1 MFGLGD
7 CLRLRQSGGSDVP
20 TSLTMHCRQLE
31 DPVLALG
38 QAVNVLRRVEP
49 FASYTFGR
57 LANVLMGEIRRRH
70 YVFTFDAEAP
80 VGYVGWALCD
90 EAIARAWIEE
100 RYVPTFAECAAG
112 DSWVGITFYATT
124 KEACLFQARW
134 CRAQYP
140 GLKVFGIRDY
150 GRRSRQSKTRNATRV
165 ANGRHDPAVGVSHPA
180 ATPTITN

>member
-1 MFGLGD
+1 VP
-7 CLRLRQSGGSDVP
+7 GSV
-20 TSLTMHCRQLE
+20 TMHCRQLE
-31 DPVLALG
+31 DHVVALG
-38 QAVNVLRRVEP
+38 QAVNVLRRVQP

-70 YVFTFDAEAP
+70 YVFTFDAETP
-80 VGYVGWALCD
+80 VGYVGWTLCD

-100 RYVPTFAECAAG
+100 RYVPTFAECSAG
-112 DSWVGITFYATT
+112 DSWVGITFYAAT

-150 GRRSRQSKTRNATRV
+150 GRRSRQSKTKNTTR
-165 ANGRHDPAVGVSHPA
+165 AARGRHDPASGVSHPA
-180 ATPTITN
+180 AAPTITN

>member
-1 MFGLGD
+1 MPAPPDL
-7 CLRLRQSGGSDVP
+7 
-20 TSLTMHCRQLE
+20 HCRQVD

-38 QAVNVLRRVEP
+38 QAVNLLRRVQP

-70 YVFTFDAEAP
+70 HVFTFDGKTP
-80 VGYVGWALCD
+80 VGYAGWALCD

-100 RYVPTFAECAAG
+100 RYVPTFAECSAG
-112 DSWVGITFYATT
+112 DSWVGITFYAAS
-124 KEACLFQARW
+124 KEVCLLQARW

-150 GRRSRQSKTRNATRV
+150 GRRSRQSKVTNA
-165 ANGRHDPAVGVSHPA
+165 AQADGAVVTS
-180 ATPTITN
+180 